1 MNIQPY
7 RHEVKYYE
15 CDKMG
20 ITHHSNYI
28 RFMEEARVD
37 WMDQIG
43 YGFDRMEAEGV
54 VSPVVSVECRYRHT
68 STFKDTI
75 LINVTVAEM
84 TALKITFNYTML
96 VDDRVVC
103 TATSTH
109 CFLENGHPVSLQQRF
124 PQLYNAITHI
134 ED

>member
-1 MNIQPY
+1 
-7 RHEVKYYE
+7 
-15 CDKMG
+15 
-20 ITHHSNYI
+20 
-28 RFMEEARVD
+28 
-37 WMDQIG
+37 
-43 YGFDRMEAEGV
+43 
-54 VSPVVSVECRYRHT
+54 
-68 STFKDTI
+68 
-75 LINVTVAEM
+75 M